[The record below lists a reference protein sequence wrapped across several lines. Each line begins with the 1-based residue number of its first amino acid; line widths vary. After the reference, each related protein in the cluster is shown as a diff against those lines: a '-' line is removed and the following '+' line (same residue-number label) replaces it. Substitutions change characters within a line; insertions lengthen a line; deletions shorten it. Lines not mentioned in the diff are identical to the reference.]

1 MIARSGKTG
10 LILLLLLA
18 GCNPAGERPS
28 RASASPPAAHASRAE
43 SPGRIVFLGTS
54 LTAGLGLDP
63 EQAYPALVQQKLDS
77 AGLPYV
83 AVNAGVSGETSAGA
97 RRRIDWLMREPV
109 AVLVIETGANDGLRG
124 LDVDSLRAN
133 IEAIISRARQQQPA
147 PRILLAQMRALPNY
161 GAAYTQRFEAVY
173 RDIAR
178 QYGIPLIPFL
188 LDGFAGVDSL
198 NQADNLHPTA
208 AGHRQMAERM
218 WRALRP
224 ILQYGVRSKE

>member
-1 MIARSGKTG
+1 MIARSVGLGLVLLIALVACGTTG
-10 LILLLLLA
+10 Q
-18 GCNPAGERPS
+18 RPKD
-28 RASASPPAAHASRAE
+28 ASASQAAAQQEGAGA
-43 SPGRIVFLGTS
+43 PGRIVFLGTS

-63 EQAYPALVQQKLDS
+63 EQAYPALIQQKLDS
-77 AGLPYV
+77 AKLHYV

-97 RRRIDWLMREPV
+97 RRRIDWLMRQPV
-109 AVLVIETGANDGLRG
+109 SVLVIETGANDGLRG

-133 IEAIISRARQQQPA
+133 IEAIIARADQQRPK
-147 PRILLAQMRALPNY
+147 PRILLVQMRALPNY

-188 LDGFAGVDSL
+188 MEGFAGVDSL

-208 AGHRQMAERM
+208 AGQRQMAERV
-218 WRALRP
+218 WRVLETA
-224 ILQYGVRSKE
+224 VRSKE

>member
-1 MIARSGKTG
+1 MIARSVKTG
-10 LILLLLLA
+10 LVLLVVLS
-18 GCNPAGERPS
+18 GCSPTGQPPS
-28 RASASPPAAHASRAE
+28 RASASPPAAHAAQPG

-63 EQAYPALVQQKLDS
+63 EQAYPALIQRKLDS

-124 LDVDSLRAN
+124 LDADSLRAN
-133 IEAIISRARQQQPA
+133 IEAIIARARQQDPA
-147 PRILLAQMRALPNY
+147 PRILLAQMRAPPNY
-161 GAAYTQRFEAVY
+161 GAAYTQRFESVY

-224 ILQYGVRSKE
+224 ILQ

>member
-1 MIARSGKTG
+1 M
-10 LILLLLLA
+10 
-18 GCNPAGERPS
+18 
-28 RASASPPAAHASRAE
+28 
-43 SPGRIVFLGTS
+43 VFLGTS

-63 EQAYPALVQQKLDS
+63 EQAYPRLIQQKLDS

-97 RRRIDWLMREPV
+97 RRRIDWVMRQPV

-133 IEAIISRARQQQPA
+133 LAAVINRANQQRPK
-147 PRILLAQMRALPNY
+147 PRILLVQMRTLSNY
-161 GAAYTQRFEAVY
+161 GAAYTQRFEGVY

-178 QYGIPLIPFL
+178 QYGIPLIPFPL
-188 LDGFAGVDSL
+188 EGFAGVDSL
-198 NQADNLHPTA
+198 IQADGLHPTA
-208 AGHRQMAERM
+208 AGQRQMAERV

-224 ILQYGVRSKE
+224 ELQQEVRSEK

>member
-1 MIARSGKTG
+1 MIARSVETS
-10 LILLLLLA
+10 LVVLLVLSA
-18 GCNPAGERPS
+18 CSPAGQPPS
-28 RASASPPAAHASRAE
+28 RASASPPAAHADDAG
-43 SPGRIVFLGTS
+43 SPGRVVFLGTS

-63 EQAYPALVQQKLDS
+63 EQAYPALIQKKLDS

-97 RRRIDWLMREPV
+97 RRRIDWVFRQPV
-109 AVLVIETGANDGLRG
+109 AILVIETGANDGLRG
-124 LDVDSLRAN
+124 LEVDSLRAN
-133 IEAIISRARQQQPA
+133 IEAIIARANQQRPK

-188 LDGFAGVDSL
+188 LEGFAGVDSL
-198 NQADNLHPTA
+198 NQGDNLHPTA
-208 AGHRQMAERM
+208 AGHRQMAARM

-224 ILQYGVRSKE
+224 ELQSSEK